1 MERADFSAHR
11 VLVLGAKTHGI
22 QLICSILGIAGIGKV
37 IRVCDARRALELLSR
52 ERFSAVVCDSKVEG
66 VGGRPFIKA
75 ARRDMSMVNPMIP
88 IFVFEERARRSDVE
102 RARDIGAND
111 VVTTPISAKAIAAKL
126 LAATRTPRPF
136 IVAEEFFGPDRRA
149 KARPPYF
156 GDDRRKRAP
165 RKAKVDFMQN

>member
-37 IRVCDARRALELLSR
+37 IVSR